1 VCAVIAT
8 AVVMG
13 CSVARADDSA
23 PTGDDAILEP
33 GKNDDPRLFEAQARF
48 KLGIQLYSK
57 GDPNGALAELRR
69 AYALVPRHR
78 ILFNLGEVAYQC
90 NDYAAAAGYLS
101 RYLAEGGAQIPEAR
115 RREVTRDLGE
125 LRARVGY
132 LSIEHPE
139 PGSRVTVD
147 ELEVGTTPLVTPVAA
162 NAGKRRIEI
171 VSRSGERQTRT
182 VDVEPGLTATVSF
195 SALVRRIRRTPR
207 AAPPPP
213 APNRAELA
221 MPSPPAAPTSPAPVA
236 KAPDLA
242 PRASTEPPSGRELL
256 ALDHSSAAHDRSDR
270 MAPWVTWTLAAVA
283 AGGAAV
289 TGGLAWSASRAL
301 REQAGIYPTS
311 ASDLGAIHDRERSY
325 ALASDGFL
333 AGAVVL
339 SALAVYF
346 TVRGTP
352 GSHEGRPGQLEA
364 RADW

>member
-1 VCAVIAT
+1 
-8 AVVMG
+8 MG
-13 CSVARADDSA
+13 CSATRADDSA

-33 GKNDDPRLFEAQARF
+33 GKNDDPRIFEAQARF
-48 KLGIQLYSK
+48 KLGIQLYSQ

-69 AYALVPRHR
+69 AYALVPRNR

-90 NDYAAAAGYLS
+90 NDHAAAMGYLT
-101 RYLAEGGAQIPEAR
+101 RYLAEGGAKIPEAR
-115 RREVTRDLGE
+115 RREVTRDLRE

-147 ELEVGTTPLVTPVAA
+147 ELDVGTTPLLTPVAA

-182 VDVEPGLTATVSF
+182 VDVEPGVTATVSF
-195 SALVRRIRRTPR
+195 AALVRRILRTPPGVPLP
-207 AAPPPP
+207 AA
-213 APNRAELA
+213 ADRPNRAELA

-256 ALDHSSAAHDRSDR
+256 AQDHASTAHDRSDR
-270 MAPWVTWTLAAVA
+270 MVPWVTWTLAAVA

-301 REQAGIYPTS
+301 REQAGNYPIS
-311 ASDLGAIHDRERSY
+311 ASDLRATHDRERSY

-346 TVRGTP
+346 TVRGAP